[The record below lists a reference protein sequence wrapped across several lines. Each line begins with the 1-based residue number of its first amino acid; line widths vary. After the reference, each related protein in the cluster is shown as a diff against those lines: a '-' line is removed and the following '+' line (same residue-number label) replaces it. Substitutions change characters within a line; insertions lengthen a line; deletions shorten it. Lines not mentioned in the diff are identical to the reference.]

1 VYRHVPAEWPPALHN
16 SLWRACV
23 DLCVEGKHER
33 LQLVPFPDRL
43 PLQACTVVLLP
54 CFLFDECAIVP
65 SRLAPPD
72 PAELIR
78 IRELLHADEED
89 ATSSSSLAALNER
102 DRAIGRETGSLANH
116 PLTQVMTW
124 YRTRDPNPVQRNSAG
139 RGLVMGCVL
148 LGAAAGA
155 VTAFGSFFYDGG
167 QRVNVLL
174 ILALFCVLPLLSV
187 AGFVLATFSRDGFA
201 TISGG
206 QFGAIIARVLPG
218 ENLASFGRLAGGD
231 AGSGMSK
238 WLLLGWSQW
247 LGLGYGLGALCV
259 AMALVLFTDLAF
271 GWSST
276 IELSTQTLLRI
287 VHTFALPWH
296 SALPQAV
303 PDETLIGISRY
314 FRLSSGTAMN
324 ADPVALA
331 RWWPFLM
338 MAMLFY
344 GVLTRVMTL
353 ATVRWRLRVAC
364 SEALLADASVM
375 RLRQRM
381 NTPLV
386 RTQSL
391 QQERRSNAEEAI
403 PVFADLPAASDWQV
417 VNWAEVPMP
426 PDALDELVNIA
437 VNHTAGQAGGARS
450 SAQDRELIVRL
461 VDCAA
466 PAVLIIAKSWE
477 PPTLD
482 LLDFIAAVR
491 TALEPG
497 AIVAVMP
504 VAVVDAEL
512 AAPNSAHRETWQL
525 ALGQAHLG
533 NVHAVD
539 LQQGQDS

>member
-1 VYRHVPAEWPPALHN
+1 M
-16 SLWRACV
+16 
-23 DLCVEGKHER
+23 
-33 LQLVPFPDRL
+33 
-43 PLQACTVVLLP
+43 
-54 CFLFDECAIVP
+54 P
-65 SRLAPPD
+65 SRLAPPG

-78 IRELLHADEED
+78 IRELLHTDEED
-89 ATSSSSLAALNER
+89 ATSSSSLTALNER
-102 DRAIGRETGSLANH
+102 DRAIGRETASLADD
-116 PLTQVMTW
+116 PLAHVMAW
-124 YRTRDPNPVQRNSAG
+124 YRARDPQPMQRSAAG
-139 RGLVMGCVL
+139 RALVMGCVL

-201 TISGG
+201 AISGG

-218 ENLASFGRLAGGD
+218 ENLAALGRLAAGD
-231 AGSGMSK
+231 AGPGVSK

-276 IELSTQTLLRI
+276 IELSTQTLLCI
-287 VHTFALPWH
+287 VHTLALPWH

-314 FRLSSGTAMN
+314 FRLNSGTTMD

-364 SEALLADASVM
+364 CESLLADARVM

-391 QQERRSNAEEAI
+391 QQERRPNAAESLR
-403 PVFADLPAASDWQV
+403 VFADLPAVSDWQV
-417 VNWAEVPMP
+417 LNWAEVPAP
-426 PDALDELVNIA
+426 PDAVDELLNTA
-437 VNHTAGQAGGARS
+437 TNHTTWPAGGARS

-466 PAVLIIAKSWE
+466 PAVLIIAKAWE

-482 LLDFIAAVR
+482 LLDFIEALR

-504 VAVVDAEL
+504 VAIVNGAL
-512 AAPNSAHRETWQL
+512 AAPDKAHRETWQL

-539 LQQGQDS
+539 LQQGQNA